1 MHLSNY
7 VDTMSVQRPPT
18 RDRHALGT
26 VGERRER
33 KVRVMQVS
41 QITSCCDPLLDA
53 ALDEP
58 QAKDLA
64 AMFKVLADPVRLRLL
79 SLIANA
85 PDGRLCACDL
95 PMLVDRKQPTVSHH
109 LSILVDAGLLVREPA
124 GKWAWFHVVPERLAV
139 LRDALDDS
147 GTPADIPQRPHA
159 SDAVSPAP

>member
-1 MHLSNY
+1 
-7 VDTMSVQRPPT
+7 
-18 RDRHALGT
+18 
-26 VGERRER
+26 
-33 KVRVMQVS
+33 MQVS
-41 QITSCCDPLLDA
+41 QIASCCDPLLDA

-58 QAKDLA
+58 QAQDLA

-124 GKWAWFHVVPERLAV
+124 GKWAWFRVAPERLAV
-139 LRDALDDS
+139 LRDALDDG
-147 GTPADIPQRPHA
+147 GTPADVPPPP
-159 SDAVSPAP
+159 STTGAVSSTP